1 MFIFWK
7 KNCDPPTYTQLK
19 TIDSEEVIEK
29 KIVRNFLFCDPH
41 IKTMK
46 SEEVVEK
53 NNICLDPPTFLVQIC
68 FDPRL
73 PRRQKSKLALIPPPP
88 AWLYPLVKKCNPER
102 LLR

>member
-7 KNCDPPTYTQLK
+7 KKLWPPPTYTQLK
-19 TIDSEEVIEK
+19 TIDFEEVIEK
-29 KIVRNFLFCDPH
+29 KLWEISFFVTPTH
-41 IKTMK
+41 IKTME

-73 PRRQKSKLALIPPPP
+73 PRRQKKQISLDTPPPP
-88 AWLYPLVKKCNPER
+88 TPAGLTLPARKEM
-102 LLR
+102 